1 MADSC
6 ILGLLARS
14 SLLGTSG
21 VLRGA
26 MERPEGSYT
35 GFWRLVEGPPLVGS
49 PLKPARRIHALFC
62 LLQLPHFQSP
72 LHLRNQRMGEKSHA
86 GKTPH
91 TLQGGWDKDLAHSL
105 KYQIKPSAENN
116 SPLCGRSIQS
126 LSANIREQM
135 SLIWIMFSCWPL
147 LGIFL
152 AGHLRMSSARFYW
165 GVHCTL
171 SGAFGHMTRVLK
183 QRWLL
188 IQWGC
193 HVRLDVFLLIVS
205 RKAYSN
211 WHGGN

>member
-21 VLRGA
+21 FLRGA

-49 PLKPARRIHALFC
+49 PLKPARHIHALFC

-135 SLIWIMFSCWPL
+135 SLI
-147 LGIFL
+147 
-152 AGHLRMSSARFYW
+152 
-165 GVHCTL
+165 
-171 SGAFGHMTRVLK
+171 
-183 QRWLL
+183 
-188 IQWGC
+188 
-193 HVRLDVFLLIVS
+193 
-205 RKAYSN
+205 
-211 WHGGN
+211 